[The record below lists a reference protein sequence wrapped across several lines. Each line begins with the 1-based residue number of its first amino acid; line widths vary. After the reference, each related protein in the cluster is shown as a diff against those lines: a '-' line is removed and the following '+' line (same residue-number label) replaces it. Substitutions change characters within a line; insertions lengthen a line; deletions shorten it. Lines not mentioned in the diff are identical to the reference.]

1 MLRET
6 PERFVAGLT
15 ISSQALDH
23 VWIADQG
30 EAWKVATLLAST
42 DTEVRIEG
50 PDGPIDLP
58 RSSTLP
64 YDPSH
69 SLDHEVSKSPQLAVL
84 CVSGAMRVH
93 ERCGIV
99 CVYCRMR
106 VR

>member
-1 MLRET
+1 V
-6 PERFVAGLT
+6 RFVPGLT
-15 ISSQALDH
+15 ISWQALDH

-30 EAWKVATLLAST
+30 EAWKVVTLLAST

-69 SLDHEVSKSPQLAVL
+69 SLDHEVSVLPLQLGVL
-84 CVSGAMRVH
+84 WIEGTVRVN
-93 ERCGIV
+93 ERCWVI
-99 CVYCRMR
+99 CACCRMQAR
-106 VR
+106 